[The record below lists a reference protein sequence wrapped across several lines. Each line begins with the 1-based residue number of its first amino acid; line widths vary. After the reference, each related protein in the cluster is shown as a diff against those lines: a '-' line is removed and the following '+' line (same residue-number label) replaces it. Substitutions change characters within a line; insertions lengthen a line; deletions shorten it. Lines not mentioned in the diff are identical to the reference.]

1 MKVTAET
8 KIATRER
15 IIAAA
20 SRLFAS
26 KGWDGTTTRDIAV
39 AAAYY
44 EDKLATQPRRLYY
57 GGVGVAEDFARWTR
71 MSDAELKVVDLAPRP
86 TTGAATPLG
95 NLSFAGITGALAGA
109 A

>member
-1 MKVTAET
+1 
-8 KIATRER
+8 
-15 IIAAA
+15 
-20 SRLFAS
+20 
-26 KGWDGTTTRDIAV
+26 
-39 AAAYY
+39 
-44 EDKLATQPRRLYY
+44 
-57 GGVGVAEDFARWTR
+57 

>member
-1 MKVTAET
+1 LPTDPAQRLAEVQ
-8 KIATRER
+8 
-15 IIAAA
+15 
-20 SRLFAS
+20 
-26 KGWDGTTTRDIAV
+26 RDIAV

-57 GGVGVAEDFARWTR
+57 GGVGLAEDFARWTR

-109 A
+109 T